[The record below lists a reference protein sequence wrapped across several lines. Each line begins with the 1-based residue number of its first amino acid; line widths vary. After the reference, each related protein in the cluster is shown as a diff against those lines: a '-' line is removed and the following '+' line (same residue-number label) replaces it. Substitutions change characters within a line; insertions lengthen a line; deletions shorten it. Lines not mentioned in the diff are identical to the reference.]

1 MRRAVVITVASM
13 LAACGGSSLV
23 DATLGPPGGTVT
35 PTGLAGTYTLK
46 TVDGKGLP
54 AVSGDSTFLSGQI
67 VLTDT
72 SWKQTVVVRYAAGGS
87 GTAAGDSLIEAGR
100 WTTSNGKITLLD
112 SGSSENY
119 TGTLTSNGFS
129 LTTKTSTLLAY
140 SK

>member
-1 MRRAVVITVASM
+1 MRRVVVIMVASM
-13 LAACGGSSLV
+13 LAACGGSSLG
-23 DATLGPPGGTVT
+23 DLTLAPPGTT
-35 PTGLAGTYTLK
+35 PTGLAGTYTLR

-54 AVSGDSTFLSGQI
+54 APSGDSTFVSGQI

-72 SWKQTVVVRYAAGGS
+72 TWNQTIVVRYAAGGS
-87 GTAAGDSLIEAGR
+87 GTAAGDSLMEAGR

-119 TGTLTSNGFS
+119 SGTLTSGGFS
-129 LTTKTSTLLAY
+129 LTTKTSTLLVY